1 MTGQPIEEKD
11 DLGMPISRMSVSNSS
26 VNGTLS
32 MFKTNI
38 KMMFANRKL
47 LKYLFHFIG
56 LCVISFLPLI
66 FAGIALAFSSPSSA
80 AKIAIYMVT
89 MVIALISIGF
99 SGWLSYRRLCRAID
113 DSDSQVLP
121 VSEVSVVG
129 TPTEA
134 FSPSQQHYNSGG
146 SPMDA
151 HIIDMHTYNTE
162 AAAGNIPPVPPL
174 PTNLPYSSS
183 TMPQI
188 NMPHMSLPPISMPQI
203 NMPQMNLPPMNMP
216 QINMPQISMPQPP
229 APVAYPPM
237 PPSGAPPA
245 PPLPMGNIPA
255 HPYNA
260 GKPQL
265 YEMRRSVDAESDNND
280 DGAQLYSFETIQVH
294 PDRSHAQLHPHRLS
308 QRASF
313 LASPLNPST
322 QIRRPALVAAELL
335 PSDTA
340 SDNAYRQD
348 IRLSA
353 FPAKPNNEEYVENWV
368 QTSANDRDSVY
379 EDTRKVPAASSLDD
393 LLEPMLASY
402 VNDTSQPTT
411 ISKQPPSIPLP
422 SLMPKS
428 NNSNRSTT
436 APNDMQR
443 KEEAKRKMLGAMNN
457 DNDDFLDSDSDN
469 MSSKAVSPRALQE
482 ENKWMPPSMNLEN
495 IAAHIAEALRQPD
508 GPRNT
513 LHELRVVNDAG
524 NRDAS
529 PISVH
534 TPDISP
540 RRAEHVTSSPSQRAV
555 VHSRPTPPIAPPL
568 PPTSASSPTPANGL
582 PNAPPVAPP
591 LPLLNAPP
599 RAPPLPPSNLP
610 PNPPQP
616 RMETESMTSSSTLDD
631 YR

>member
-113 DSDSQVLP
+113 NSDSQVLP

-260 GKPQL
+260 DKPHL

-294 PDRSHAQLHPHRLS
+294 PDR
-308 QRASF
+308 
-313 LASPLNPST
+313 
-322 QIRRPALVAAELL
+322 
-335 PSDTA
+335 
-340 SDNAYRQD
+340 
-348 IRLSA
+348 
-353 FPAKPNNEEYVENWV
+353 
-368 QTSANDRDSVY
+368 
-379 EDTRKVPAASSLDD
+379 
-393 LLEPMLASY
+393 
-402 VNDTSQPTT
+402 
-411 ISKQPPSIPLP
+411 
-422 SLMPKS
+422 
-428 NNSNRSTT
+428 
-436 APNDMQR
+436 
-443 KEEAKRKMLGAMNN
+443 
-457 DNDDFLDSDSDN
+457 
-469 MSSKAVSPRALQE
+469 
-482 ENKWMPPSMNLEN
+482 
-495 IAAHIAEALRQPD
+495 
-508 GPRNT
+508 
-513 LHELRVVNDAG
+513 
-524 NRDAS
+524 
-529 PISVH
+529 
-534 TPDISP
+534 
-540 RRAEHVTSSPSQRAV
+540 
-555 VHSRPTPPIAPPL
+555 
-568 PPTSASSPTPANGL
+568 
-582 PNAPPVAPP
+582 
-591 LPLLNAPP
+591 
-599 RAPPLPPSNLP
+599 
-610 PNPPQP
+610 
-616 RMETESMTSSSTLDD
+616 
-631 YR
+631 